1 LGGLPRY
8 LTEMRQVPSID
19 FDPYAIDE
27 LKIGL
32 STVMPSFREWIE
44 TKRIQEF
51 QEALGK
57 LSSVD

>member
-1 LGGLPRY
+1 
-8 LTEMRQVPSID
+8 MRQVPSID